1 MRKPAPVRSGA
12 AEARQGDA
20 AWVEFYAH
28 AGTSTA
34 CLKTDGTCFAIGWIS
49 YDGAAFVGT
58 VRRAR
63 SKGAFDCE
71 VLWKDDNKYSE
82 HDIRDVCFSSH
93 SCPAP
98 AAAGASAAEYGASLT
113 RAVTPS
119 AASAAKRRLTF
130 CSPPRHLLHV
140 SPASPPVHLLHL
152 SPASFSAR
160 VGSSNLDL
168 AQRSAARVLYL
179 RGALASRV
187 LGTLAADAAS
197 CAESS
202 LLRPAYP
209 CTHGSAM
216 RCQACATEGRA
227 LENAPTT
234 RSQMRCSPPALRRLV
249 DGLLE
254 ILANDDL
261 ASLRRG
267 GSGAAAGVAPPQR
280 GGGPL
285 ETLLSMYEVLVK

>member
-12 AEARQGDA
+12 AEARQGAA

-49 YDGAAFVGT
+49 YDGAHFVGT

-113 RAVTPS
+113 RAVTHLP
-119 AASAAKRRLTF
+119 R
-130 CSPPRHLLHV
+130 PP
-140 SPASPPVHLLHL
+140 
-152 SPASFSAR
+152 
-160 VGSSNLDL
+160 
-168 AQRSAARVLYL
+168 QRSAGSPFAHH
-179 RGALASRV
+179 
-187 LGTLAADAAS
+187 LGTSFTSPRPHHLCTS
-197 CAESS
+197 FTSPRPHHLCTSFTSPRPHS
-202 LLRPAYP
+202 LL
-209 CTHGSAM
+209 
-216 RCQACATEGRA
+216 
-227 LENAPTT
+227 
-234 RSQMRCSPPALRRLV
+234 V
-249 DGLLE
+249 
-254 ILANDDL
+254 
-261 ASLRRG
+261 
-267 GSGAAAGVAPPQR
+267 
-280 GGGPL
+280 
-285 ETLLSMYEVLVK
+285 